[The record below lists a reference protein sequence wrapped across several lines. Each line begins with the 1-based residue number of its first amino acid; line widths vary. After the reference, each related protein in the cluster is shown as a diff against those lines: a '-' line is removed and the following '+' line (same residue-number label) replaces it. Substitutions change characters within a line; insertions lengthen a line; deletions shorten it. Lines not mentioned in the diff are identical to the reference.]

1 MNEWF
6 RTSCVIGFIVAASA
20 LVAGPVAGEP
30 TPVELSK
37 LWERHMLEGKSSAV
51 GVTVIG
57 STISISESWP
67 KKRLSEVK
75 RENPRML
82 YLEPYGI
89 NVRQPGEGFWGN
101 GGWSLLGG
109 LLDEVSVG
117 PSLIQLYAE
126 IVEHHHS
133 HFIVPFLFH
142 RDHPIDTGY
151 EFFLLH
157 RKNGI
162 SGAKIIRTWVIPPD
176 EVVLIDVGHGGAYPD
191 GRAGFHYDPTSRT
204 ATVRVRGLKS
214 PIEERVDLTS
224 ELEVAPQQPS
234 ESDRANQ

>member
-1 MNEWF
+1 
-6 RTSCVIGFIVAASA
+6 
-20 LVAGPVAGEP
+20 
-30 TPVELSK
+30 
-37 LWERHMLEGKSSAV
+37 MLEGKSSAI

-67 KKRLSEVK
+67 KKMLSEVK

-89 NVRQPGEGFWGN
+89 NVRKRGEGFWGN

-117 PSLIQLYAE
+117 SSLIQLYAE

-142 RDHPIDTGY
+142 RDEPIDTGY
-151 EFFLLH
+151 EFFCCTGH
-157 RKNGI
+157 RASLGQRSSAPGRFCPMRLRHNNHWNQIGRTSKNEKKI
-162 SGAKIIRTWVIPPD
+162 YRDRFCVWRRKVSGGLT
-176 EVVLIDVGHGGAYPD
+176 
-191 GRAGFHYDPTSRT
+191 GF
-204 ATVRVRGLKS
+204 
-214 PIEERVDLTS
+214 
-224 ELEVAPQQPS
+224 VA
-234 ESDRANQ
+234 

>member
-1 MNEWF
+1 
-6 RTSCVIGFIVAASA
+6 
-20 LVAGPVAGEP
+20 
-30 TPVELSK
+30 
-37 LWERHMLEGKSSAV
+37 
-51 GVTVIG
+51 
-57 STISISESWP
+57 
-67 KKRLSEVK
+67 
-75 RENPRML
+75 ML

-89 NVRQPGEGFWGN
+89 NVRKRGEGFWGN
-101 GGWSLLGG
+101 GGWCLLGG

-157 RKNGI
+157 RTQGI
-162 SGAKIIRTWVIPPD
+162 PGAKIIGTWVFPPD
-176 EVVLIDVGHGGAYPD
+176 EVVLIDVGHGGAYPNV
-191 GRAGFHYDPTSRT
+191 RADFHYDSTSRT
-204 ATVRVRGLKS
+204 ATVRVRGLKN

-224 ELEVAPQQPS
+224 ELEVAPQQPL

>member
-1 MNEWF
+1 MKEWF
-6 RTSCVIGFIVAASA
+6 RTSCVIGLIVAASA
-20 LVAGPVAGEP
+20 LVAGPVASEP
-30 TPVELSK
+30 TPADLQK
-37 LWERHMLEGKSSAV
+37 LWEHHMLEGKSSEV
-51 GVTVIG
+51 DVRVIG
-57 STISISESWP
+57 STISISESQP
-67 KKRLSEVK
+67 KKQLSEVK
-75 RENPRML
+75 NDLPLML

-89 NVRQPGEGFWGN
+89 NVQKRGEGFWGN

-117 PSLIQLYAE
+117 PSHIQLYAE
-126 IVEHHHS
+126 TVEHHHS

-157 RKNGI
+157 RTQGI
-162 SGAKIIRTWVIPPD
+162 AGAKIIRTWVIPPD
-176 EVVLIDVGHGGAYPD
+176 EVVLRDVGHGGAYPNV
-191 GRAGFHYDPTSRT
+191 RAGFSYDSTSRT

-224 ELEVAPQQPS
+224 ELEPQKPS
-234 ESDRANQ
+234 ESDRTNP